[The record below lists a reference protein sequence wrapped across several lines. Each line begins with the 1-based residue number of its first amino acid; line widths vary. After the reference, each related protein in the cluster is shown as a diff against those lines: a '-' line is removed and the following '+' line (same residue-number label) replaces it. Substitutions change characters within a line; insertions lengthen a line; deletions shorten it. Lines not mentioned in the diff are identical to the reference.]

1 MANYILTEA
10 TARGLQELLADRKGI
25 RQAKVG
31 QTVADD
37 GEPLERPDENAV
49 WRVEWMSSLNAFAV
63 YLGTAPLTVNG
74 SSVMP
79 SGVTAAPA
87 PLSGTGWYK
96 LDGFT
101 GGSLWLS
108 VSTDST
114 TTTAVLSS
122 SQISGSQNILV
133 ATVSTSS
140 ATGEV
145 SIAQNLLGALV
156 IGGGSAGACVPGL
169 FEPEFVGGVL
179 SSVGNGLFPF
189 GRQFIIGATLDDSA
203 KVSDGFIVIEISHG
217 YGVNPSAII
226 KKFSDGFVQIANTDT
241 TKTVLPLYL
250 IENGA
255 MTLDCRALLALAMRE

>member
-49 WRVEWMSSLNAFAV
+49 WRVEWMSSLNAFVV

-87 PLSGTGWYK
+87 PLAGTGWYK
-96 LDGFT
+96 ISGFT

-108 VSTDST
+108 VYIDST
-114 TTTAVLSS
+114 AITARLSS
-122 SQISGSQNILV
+122 SQISGFQNILV

-145 SIAQNLLGALV
+145 SVAQNLLGALV
-156 IGGGSAGACVPGL
+156 ISGATEGFTGSVIGDCEIRYNSDDSHNIELWGRSLTYDHGL
-169 FEPEFVGGVL
+169 LKSVGGLELQSTIPTTPHV
-179 SSVGNGLFPF
+179 
-189 GRQFIIGATLDDSA
+189 AH
-203 KVSDGFIVIEISHG
+203 DGE
-217 YGVNPSAII
+217 
-226 KKFSDGFVQIANTDT
+226 
-241 TKTVLPLYL
+241 
-250 IENGA
+250 
-255 MTLDCRALLALAMRE
+255 

>member
-31 QTVADD
+31 QTVAND
-37 GEPLERPDENAV
+37 GETIERPDENAV

-63 YLGTAPLTVNG
+63 YLGSAPLTVNG
-74 SSVMP
+74 LSVMP

-87 PLSGTGWYK
+87 PLAGTGWYTIN
-96 LDGFT
+96 GFT

-122 SQISGSQNILV
+122 SQVSGAQNILV

-156 IGGGSAGACVPGL
+156 VGGSGGSSTPGL
-169 FEPEFVGGVL
+169 FEPAFEGGVL
-179 SSVGNGLFPF
+179 SSVGNGLYPF
-189 GRQFIIGATLDDSA
+189 GRQFYGEVTVDDSA
-203 KVSDGFIVIEISHG
+203 KVATGFIVLEISHG
-217 YGVNPSAII
+217 YGANPSAVI
-226 KKFSDGFVQIANTDT
+226 KKFSDGFTNIVNTDT

-250 IENGA
+250 INNGA
-255 MTLDCRALLALAMRE
+255 MTIDCRALLALAIRE

>member
-49 WRVEWMSSLNAFAV
+49 WRVEWMSSLESFAV
-63 YLGTAPLTVNG
+63 YLGSAPLTVNG

-87 PLSGTGWYK
+87 PLAGTGWYTIN
-96 LDGFT
+96 GFT

-156 IGGGSAGACVPGL
+156 LAGGGGGRKYVSVFEPYFTNGVLEGVMPGL
-169 FEPEFVGGVL
+169 Y
-179 SSVGNGLFPF
+179 PF
-189 GRQFIIGATLDDSA
+189 GRQFYGTVTVDDSA
-203 KVSDGFIVIEISHG
+203 KVSDGFIVLEISHG
-217 YGVNPSAII
+217 YSVPSATI
-226 KKFSDGFVQIANTDT
+226 KLHGEEIAAEIVNTDT
-241 TKTVLPLYL
+241 TKTILPLYEL
-250 IENGA
+250 KNGA
-255 MTLDCRALLALAMRE
+255 ISIDCRPILALAIRE

>member
-10 TARGLQELLADRKGI
+10 TARGLQELLASRKVI

-37 GEPLERPDENAV
+37 GETIERPDENAV
-49 WRVEWMSSLNAFAV
+49 WRVEWMSSLDAFAV
-63 YLGTAPLTVNG
+63 YLGSAPLTVNG

-87 PLSGTGWYK
+87 PLAGTGWYTIN
-96 LDGFT
+96 GFT

-114 TTTAVLSS
+114 TTTAMMSS

-145 SIAQNLLGALV
+145 SVAQNLLGALV
-156 IGGGSAGACVPGL
+156 IGGSGGSSTPGL
-169 FEPEFVGGVL
+169 FEPVFEGGVL
-179 SSVGNGLFPF
+179 SSVGNGIFPF
-189 GRQFIIGATLDDSA
+189 GRQFITGATLDDSA
-203 KVSDGFIVIEISHG
+203 KVSTGFIVIEISHG
-217 YGVNPSAII
+217 YGVNPSAVV
-226 KKFSDGFVQIANTDT
+226 KKFSDGFVGITNTDT

-250 IENGA
+250 ILNGA

>member
-1 MANYILTEA
+1 MANYIRTEA

-31 QTVADD
+31 QTVAND
-37 GEPLERPDENAV
+37 GETIERPDENAV

-63 YLGTAPLTVNG
+63 YLGTDPLTVNG

-87 PLSGTGWYK
+87 PLAGTGWYTIN
-96 LDGFT
+96 GFT

-122 SQISGSQNILV
+122 SQIPGALLV

-156 IGGGSAGACVPGL
+156 IGGSGGGGKYVSVFEPYFTNGVLEGVMPGL
-169 FEPEFVGGVL
+169 Y
-179 SSVGNGLFPF
+179 PF
-189 GRQFIIGATLDDSA
+189 GRQFYGAVTVDDSA
-203 KVSDGFIVIEISHG
+203 KVATGFIVLEISHG
-217 YGVNPSAII
+217 YSVPSATI
-226 KKFSDGFVQIANTDT
+226 KLHGEEIASEIVNTDT
-241 TKTVLPLYL
+241 TKTILPLYEL
-250 IENGA
+250 KNGA
-255 MTLDCRALLALAMRE
+255 ISIDCRPLLALAIRE

>member
-10 TARGLQELLADRKGI
+10 TAQGLQELLAGRKVI

-37 GEPLERPDENAV
+37 GETIERPDENAV
-49 WRVEWMSSLNAFAV
+49 WRVEWMSSLDAFAV
-63 YLGTAPLTVNG
+63 YLGSAPLTVNG

-87 PLSGTGWYK
+87 PLAGTGWYTIN
-96 LDGFT
+96 GFT

-114 TTTAVLSS
+114 TPTAVLSS

-140 ATGEV
+140 ETGEV
-145 SIAQNLLGALV
+145 SVAQNLLGALV
-156 IGGGSAGACVPGL
+156 IGGSGGSSTPGL
-169 FEPEFVGGVL
+169 FEPVFEGGVL

-189 GRQFIIGATLDDSA
+189 GRQFITGATLDDSA
-203 KVSDGFIVIEISHG
+203 KVSTGFIVLEVSHG
-217 YGVNPSAII
+217 YSVNPSAII
-226 KKFSDGFVQIANTDT
+226 KKFSDVFGQITNTDT

-255 MTLDCRALLALAMRE
+255 MTIDCRALLALSMRE

>member
-10 TARGLQELLADRKGI
+10 TARGLQELLASRKVI

-37 GEPLERPDENAV
+37 GETIERPDENAV
-49 WRVEWMSSLNAFAV
+49 WRVEWMSSLDAFVV
-63 YLGTAPLTVNG
+63 YLGSAPLTVNG

-87 PLSGTGWYK
+87 PLAGTGWYTIN
-96 LDGFT
+96 GFT

-114 TTTAVLSS
+114 TTTAMMSS

-145 SIAQNLLGALV
+145 SVAQNLLGALV
-156 IGGGSAGACVPGL
+156 IGGSGGSSTPGL
-169 FEPEFVGGVL
+169 FEPVFEGGVL
-179 SSVGNGLFPF
+179 SSVGNGIFPF
-189 GRQFIIGATLDDSA
+189 GRQFITGATLDDSA
-203 KVSDGFIVIEISHG
+203 KVSSGFIVLEVSHG
-217 YGVNPSAII
+217 YGVNPSAVV
-226 KKFSDGFVQIANTDT
+226 KKFSDGFVGITNTDT

-250 IENGA
+250 ILNGA

>member
-49 WRVEWMSSLNAFAV
+49 WRVEWMSSLESFAV
-63 YLGTAPLTVNG
+63 YLGSAPLTVNG
-74 SSVMP
+74 TSVMP

-87 PLSGTGWYK
+87 PLAGTGWYK
-96 LDGFT
+96 LDGYT

-114 TTTAVLSS
+114 TPTAVLSS
-122 SQISGSQNILV
+122 SQISGSQDILV

-140 ATGEV
+140 DTGEV

-156 IGGGSAGACVPGL
+156 VGGGSAGACVPGL
-169 FEPEFVGGVL
+169 FEPVFEGGVL

-189 GRQFIIGATLDDSA
+189 GRQFYGDVTVDDSA
-203 KVSDGFIVIEISHG
+203 KVSTGFLVLEVSHG

-226 KKFSDGFVQIANTDT
+226 KKFSDGFVQITNTDAM
-241 TKTVLPLYL
+241 KTVLPLYL

>member
-10 TARGLQELLADRKGI
+10 TARGLQELLADRKVI

-31 QTVADD
+31 KTVADD

-49 WRVEWMSSLNAFAV
+49 WRVEWMSSLESFAV

-79 SGVTAAPA
+79 SGVTAAAA
-87 PLSGTGWYK
+87 PLAGTGWYTIN
-96 LDGFT
+96 GFT

-145 SIAQNLLGALV
+145 SIAQNLLGSLV
-156 IGGGSAGACVPGL
+156 IGGGGGSSTPGL
-169 FEPEFVGGVL
+169 FEPAFEGGVL
-179 SSVGNGLFPF
+179 SYVGPGLFPF
-189 GRQFIIGATLDDSA
+189 GRQFITGATLDDSA
-203 KVSDGFIVIEISHG
+203 KVSTGFIVLEVSHG
-217 YGVNPSAII
+217 YGVNPSAVI
-226 KKFSDGFVQIANTDT
+226 KKFSDGFVGITNTDT

-250 IENGA
+250 ILNGA

>member
-10 TARGLQELLADRKGI
+10 TARGLQELLAGRKVI

-37 GEPLERPDENAV
+37 GETIERPDENAV
-49 WRVEWMSSLNAFAV
+49 WRVEWMSSLDAFAV
-63 YLGTAPLTVNG
+63 YLGSAPLTVNG

-87 PLSGTGWYK
+87 PLAGTGWYTIN
-96 LDGFT
+96 GFT

-145 SIAQNLLGALV
+145 SVAQNLIGALV
-156 IGGGSAGACVPGL
+156 IGGSGGSSTPGL
-169 FEPEFVGGVL
+169 FEPVFEGGVL
-179 SSVGNGLFPF
+179 SYVGPGLFPF
-189 GRQFIIGATLDDSA
+189 GRQFITGATLDDSA
-203 KVSDGFIVIEISHG
+203 KVSTGFIVLEVSHG
-217 YGVNPSAII
+217 YSVNPSAVV
-226 KKFSDGFVQIANTDT
+226 KKFSDGFVGITNTDT

-255 MTLDCRALLALAMRE
+255 MTLDCRALLALATRE

>member
-63 YLGTAPLTVNG
+63 YLGTDPLTVNG

-87 PLSGTGWYK
+87 PLAGTGWYTIN
-96 LDGFT
+96 GFT

-122 SQISGSQNILV
+122 SQIPGAQDILV

-156 IGGGSAGACVPGL
+156 LAGGGGGKYVSVFEPYFTNGVLDGVMPGL
-169 FEPEFVGGVL
+169 Y
-179 SSVGNGLFPF
+179 PF
-189 GRQFIIGATLDDSA
+189 GRQFYGAVTVDDSA
-203 KVSDGFIVIEISHG
+203 KVATGFIVLEISHG
-217 YGVNPSAII
+217 YSVPSATI
-226 KKFSDGFVQIANTDT
+226 KLHGEAIASEIVNTDT
-241 TKTVLPLYL
+241 TKTILPLYEL
-250 IENGA
+250 KNGA
-255 MTLDCRALLALAMRE
+255 ISIDCRPLLALAIRE

>member
-31 QTVADD
+31 QTVAND
-37 GEPLERPDENAV
+37 GETIERPDENAV
-49 WRVEWMSSLNAFAV
+49 WRVERMSSLESFAV
-63 YLGTAPLTVNG
+63 YLGSAPLTVNG
-74 SSVMP
+74 LSVMP

-87 PLSGTGWYK
+87 PLAGTGWYTIN
-96 LDGFT
+96 GFT

-122 SQISGSQNILV
+122 SQVSGAQNILV

-156 IGGGSAGACVPGL
+156 VGGSGGSSTPGL
-169 FEPEFVGGVL
+169 FEPAFEGGVL
-179 SSVGNGLFPF
+179 SSVGNGLYPF
-189 GRQFIIGATLDDSA
+189 GRQFYGEVTVDDSA
-203 KVSDGFIVIEISHG
+203 KVATGFIVLEISHG
-217 YGVNPSAII
+217 YGANPSAVI
-226 KKFSDGFVQIANTDT
+226 KKFSDGFTNIVNTDT

-250 IENGA
+250 INNGA
-255 MTLDCRALLALAMRE
+255 MTIDCRALLALAIRE

>member
-37 GEPLERPDENAV
+37 GETLERPDENAV

-87 PLSGTGWYK
+87 PLAGTGWYK

-114 TTTAVLSS
+114 TTTAVMSS

-145 SIAQNLLGALV
+145 SVAQNLLGALV
-156 IGGGSAGACVPGL
+156 IGGSGGSSTPGL
-169 FEPEFVGGVL
+169 FEPAFEGGVL
-179 SSVGNGLFPF
+179 SSVGPGLFPF
-189 GRQFIIGATLDDSA
+189 GRQFITGATLDDSA
-203 KVSDGFIVIEISHG
+203 KVSTGFIVLEVSHG
-217 YGVNPSAII
+217 YGGNPSAVI
-226 KKFSDGFVQIANTDT
+226 KKFSDGFVGITNTDT

-255 MTLDCRALLALAMRE
+255 MTLDCRALLALAIRE

>member
-31 QTVADD
+31 QTVAND
-37 GEPLERPDENAV
+37 GETIERPDENAV

-63 YLGTAPLTVNG
+63 YLGTDPLTVNG

-87 PLSGTGWYK
+87 PLAGTGWYTIN
-96 LDGFT
+96 GFT

-114 TTTAVLSS
+114 TTTAMLSS
-122 SQISGSQNILV
+122 SQIPGDQNIIV

-156 IGGGSAGACVPGL
+156 IGGSGGGGKYVSVFEPYFTNGVLEGVMPGL
-169 FEPEFVGGVL
+169 Y
-179 SSVGNGLFPF
+179 PF
-189 GRQFIIGATLDDSA
+189 GRHFYGAVTVDDSA
-203 KVSDGFIVIEISHG
+203 KVATGFIVLEISHG
-217 YGVNPSAII
+217 YSVPSATI
-226 KKFSDGFVQIANTDT
+226 KLHGEEIASEIVNTDT
-241 TKTVLPLYL
+241 TKTILPLYEL
-250 IENGA
+250 KNGA
-255 MTLDCRALLALAMRE
+255 ISIDRRPLLALAIRE

>member
-49 WRVEWMSSLNAFAV
+49 WRVEWMSSLDAFAV

-87 PLSGTGWYK
+87 PLAGTGWYK

-145 SIAQNLLGALV
+145 SVAQNLLGALV
-156 IGGGSAGACVPGL
+156 LAGGGGGKYVSV
-169 FEPEFVGGVL
+169 FEPYFTNGVL
-179 SSVGNGLFPF
+179 AGVMSGLYPF
-189 GRQFIIGATLDDSA
+189 GRQFYGAVTVDDSA
-203 KVSDGFIVIEISHG
+203 KVSDGFIVLEISHG
-217 YGVNPSAII
+217 YSVPSATI
-226 KKFSDGFVQIANTDT
+226 KLHGEEIAAEIVNTDT
-241 TKTVLPLYL
+241 TKTILPLYEL
-250 IENGA
+250 KNGA
-255 MTLDCRALLALAMRE
+255 ISIDCRPILALAMRE

>member
-10 TARGLQELLADRKGI
+10 TARGLQELLASRKVI

-37 GEPLERPDENAV
+37 GETIERPDENAV
-49 WRVEWMSSLNAFAV
+49 WRVEWMSSLDAFAV
-63 YLGTAPLTVNG
+63 YLGSAPLTVNG

-87 PLSGTGWYK
+87 PLAGTGWYTIN
-96 LDGFT
+96 GFT

-114 TTTAVLSS
+114 TTTAMMSS

-145 SIAQNLLGALV
+145 SVAQNLLGALV
-156 IGGGSAGACVPGL
+156 IGGSGGSSTPGL
-169 FEPEFVGGVL
+169 FEPVFEGGVL
-179 SSVGNGLFPF
+179 SSVGNGIFPF
-189 GRQFIIGATLDDSA
+189 GRQFITGATLDDSA
-203 KVSDGFIVIEISHG
+203 KVSSGFIVLEVSHG
-217 YGVNPSAII
+217 YGVNPSAVV
-226 KKFSDGFVQIANTDT
+226 KKFSDGFVGITNTDT

-250 IENGA
+250 ILNGA

>member
-10 TARGLQELLADRKGI
+10 TARGLKELLADRKEI

-63 YLGTAPLTVNG
+63 YLGTDPLTVNG

-87 PLSGTGWYK
+87 PLAGTGWYTIN
-96 LDGFT
+96 GFT

-122 SQISGSQNILV
+122 SQIPGALLV

-145 SIAQNLLGALV
+145 SVAQNLLGALV

-169 FEPEFVGGVL
+169 FEPAFEGGVL

-189 GRQFIIGATLDDSA
+189 GRQFLSGATLDDSA
-203 KVSDGFIVIEISHG
+203 KVATGFIVLEVSHG
-217 YGVNPSAII
+217 YGVNPSAVV
-226 KKFSDGFVQIANTDT
+226 KKFSDGFVQISNTDT

>member
-10 TARGLQELLADRKGI
+10 TARGLQELLADRKEI

-31 QTVADD
+31 QTVAND
-37 GEPLERPDENAV
+37 GETIERPDENAV

-63 YLGTAPLTVNG
+63 YLGTDPLTVNG

-87 PLSGTGWYK
+87 PLAGTGWYTIN
-96 LDGFT
+96 GFT

-114 TTTAVLSS
+114 TTTAMLSS
-122 SQISGSQNILV
+122 SQISGYQNILV

-169 FEPEFVGGVL
+169 FEPVFEGGVL
-179 SSVGNGLFPF
+179 SSVGPGLFPF
-189 GRQFIIGATLDDSA
+189 GRQFYGNVTVDDSA
-203 KVSDGFIVIEISHG
+203 KVATGFIVLEISHG

-226 KKFSDGFVQIANTDT
+226 KKFSDVFGLIVNTDT
-241 TKTVLPLYL
+241 TKTILPLYEL
-250 IENGA
+250 KNGEISI
-255 MTLDCRALLALAMRE
+255 DCRPLLALATRE

>member
-10 TARGLQELLADRKGI
+10 TARGLQELLADHKGI

-49 WRVEWMSSLNAFAV
+49 WRVEWMSSLESFAV
-63 YLGTAPLTVNG
+63 YLGSAPLTVNG

-87 PLSGTGWYK
+87 PLAGTGWYTI
-96 LDGFT
+96 DGFT

-114 TTTAVLSS
+114 TPTAVLSS

-140 ATGEV
+140 DTGEV
-145 SIAQNLLGALV
+145 SVAQNLLGALV

-169 FEPEFVGGVL
+169 FEPAFEGGVL

-189 GRQFIIGATLDDSA
+189 GRQFITGATLDDSA
-203 KVSDGFIVIEISHG
+203 KVSTGFLVLEVSHG
-217 YGVNPSAII
+217 YGVNPSAVV
-226 KKFSDGFVQIANTDT
+226 KKFSDGFVQITNTDT

-250 IENGA
+250 IENGV

>member
-10 TARGLQELLADRKGI
+10 TARGLQELLAGRKEI

-37 GEPLERPDENAV
+37 GETIERPDENAV

-63 YLGTAPLTVNG
+63 YLGSAPLTVNG

-87 PLSGTGWYK
+87 PLAGTGWYK

-108 VSTDST
+108 VSTEST

-156 IGGGSAGACVPGL
+156 LAGGGGVKYVSVFEPYFTNGVLEGVMPGL
-169 FEPEFVGGVL
+169 Y
-179 SSVGNGLFPF
+179 PF
-189 GRQFIIGATLDDSA
+189 GRQFYGAVTVDDSA
-203 KVSDGFIVIEISHG
+203 KVATGFIVLEISHG
-217 YGVNPSAII
+217 YSVPSATI
-226 KKFSDGFVQIANTDT
+226 KLYGEGSVPEIVNTDT
-241 TKTVLPLYL
+241 TKTILPLYAL
-250 IENGA
+250 NNGA
-255 MTLDCRALLALAMRE
+255 ISIDYRPLLALAIRE

>member
-10 TARGLQELLADRKGI
+10 TARGLQEILADRKVI

-37 GEPLERPDENAV
+37 GETIERPDENAV

-87 PLSGTGWYK
+87 PLAGTGWYTIN
-96 LDGFT
+96 GFT

-140 ATGEV
+140 ETGEV
-145 SIAQNLLGALV
+145 SVSQNLLGALV
-156 IGGGSAGACVPGL
+156 IGCGGGSSTPGL
-169 FEPEFVGGVL
+169 FEPAFEGGVL

-189 GRQFIIGATLDDSA
+189 GRQFINGATLDDSA
-203 KVSDGFIVIEISHG
+203 KVSTGFIVLEVSHG
-217 YGVNPSAII
+217 YGVNPSAVV
-226 KKFSDGFVQIANTDT
+226 KKFSDGFVGITNTDT

-250 IENGA
+250 ILNGA

>member
-10 TARGLQELLADRKGI
+10 TAQGLQELLAGRKVI

-37 GEPLERPDENAV
+37 GETIERPDENAV
-49 WRVEWMSSLNAFAV
+49 WRVEWMSSLDAFAV
-63 YLGTAPLTVNG
+63 YLGSAPLTVNG

-87 PLSGTGWYK
+87 PLAGTGWYTIN
-96 LDGFT
+96 GFT

-108 VSTDST
+108 ISTDST
-114 TTTAVLSS
+114 TPTAVLSS

-140 ATGEV
+140 ETGEV
-145 SIAQNLLGALV
+145 SVAQNLLGALV
-156 IGGGSAGACVPGL
+156 IGGSGGSSTPGL
-169 FEPEFVGGVL
+169 FEPVFEGGVL

-189 GRQFIIGATLDDSA
+189 GRQFITGATLDDSA
-203 KVSDGFIVIEISHG
+203 KVSTGFIVLEVSHG
-217 YGVNPSAII
+217 YSVNPSAII
-226 KKFSDGFVQIANTDT
+226 KKFSDVFGQITNTDT

-255 MTLDCRALLALAMRE
+255 MTIDCRALLALSMRE

>member
-10 TARGLQELLADRKGI
+10 TARGLQELLAGRKGI

-37 GEPLERPDENAV
+37 GETIERPDENAV
-49 WRVEWMSSLNAFAV
+49 WRVEWMSSLESFAV
-63 YLGTAPLTVNG
+63 YLGSAPLTVNG

-87 PLSGTGWYK
+87 PLDGTGWYK

-122 SQISGSQNILV
+122 SQVSGAQNILV

-156 IGGGSAGACVPGL
+156 ISGATEGYTGSVIGDSEIRYNSNDSHNIELWGKVCTYDHGL
-169 FEPEFVGGVL
+169 L
-179 SSVGNGLFPF
+179 KSVGNLELQSTIPTTPHV
-189 GRQFIIGATLDDSA
+189 AH
-203 KVSDGFIVIEISHG
+203 DGE
-217 YGVNPSAII
+217 
-226 KKFSDGFVQIANTDT
+226 
-241 TKTVLPLYL
+241 
-250 IENGA
+250 
-255 MTLDCRALLALAMRE
+255 

>member
-10 TARGLQELLADRKGI
+10 TARGLQELLASRKVI

-37 GEPLERPDENAV
+37 GETIERPDENAV
-49 WRVEWMSSLNAFAV
+49 WRVEWMSSLDAFAV
-63 YLGTAPLTVNG
+63 YLGSAPLTVNG

-87 PLSGTGWYK
+87 PLAGTGWYTIN
-96 LDGFT
+96 GFT

-114 TTTAVLSS
+114 TTTAMMSS

-145 SIAQNLLGALV
+145 SVAQNLLGALV
-156 IGGGSAGACVPGL
+156 IGGSGGSSTPGL
-169 FEPEFVGGVL
+169 FEPVFEGGVL
-179 SSVGNGLFPF
+179 SSVGNGIFPF
-189 GRQFIIGATLDDSA
+189 GRQFITGATLDDSA
-203 KVSDGFIVIEISHG
+203 KVSTGFIVIEISHG

>member
-49 WRVEWMSSLNAFAV
+49 WRVEWMSSLDAFAV
-63 YLGTAPLTVNG
+63 YLGTAPL
-74 SSVMP
+74 
-79 SGVTAAPA
+79 A
-87 PLSGTGWYK
+87 GTGWYTIN
-96 LDGFT
+96 GFT

-114 TTTAVLSS
+114 TTTAVMSS

-145 SIAQNLLGALV
+145 SVAQNLLGALV
-156 IGGGSAGACVPGL
+156 IGGDSAGACVPGL
-169 FEPEFVGGVL
+169 FEPAFEGGVL
-179 SSVGNGLFPF
+179 SSVGPGLFPF
-189 GRQFIIGATLDDSA
+189 GRQFITGATLDDSA
-203 KVSDGFIVIEISHG
+203 KVSTGFIVLEVSHG
-217 YGVNPSAII
+217 YGGNPSAVV
-226 KKFSDGFVQIANTDT
+226 KKFSDGFVGITNTDK

-250 IENGA
+250 ILNGA
-255 MTLDCRALLALAMRE
+255 MTLDCRALLALAIRE

>member
-49 WRVEWMSSLNAFAV
+49 WRVEWMSSLDAFAV

-87 PLSGTGWYK
+87 PLAGTGWYK
-96 LDGFT
+96 IDGFT

-108 VSTDST
+108 VSTEST

-140 ATGEV
+140 TTGEV
-145 SIAQNLLGALV
+145 SVAQNLLGALV
-156 IGGGSAGACVPGL
+156 LAGGGGKYVSVFEPYFTNGVLEGVMPGL
-169 FEPEFVGGVL
+169 Y
-179 SSVGNGLFPF
+179 PF
-189 GRQFIIGATLDDSA
+189 GRQFYGTVTVDDSA
-203 KVSDGFIVIEISHG
+203 KVSDGFIVLEISHG
-217 YGVNPSAII
+217 YSVPSATI
-226 KKFSDGFVQIANTDT
+226 KLHGEEIAAEIVNTDT
-241 TKTVLPLYL
+241 TKTILPLYEL
-250 IENGA
+250 KNGA
-255 MTLDCRALLALAMRE
+255 ISIDCRPILALAIRE

>member
-10 TARGLQELLADRKGI
+10 TARGLQEILADRKGI

-37 GEPLERPDENAV
+37 GETIERPDENAV
-49 WRVEWMSSLNAFAV
+49 WRVEWMSSLNAFAI
-63 YLGTAPLTVNG
+63 YLGTDPLTVNG

-87 PLSGTGWYK
+87 PLAGTGWYK

-122 SQISGSQNILV
+122 SQISGSLLV

-156 IGGGSAGACVPGL
+156 IGGSSAGACVPGL
-169 FEPEFVGGVL
+169 FEPAFEGGVL

-189 GRQFIIGATLDDSA
+189 GRQFLSGATLDDSA
-203 KVSDGFIVIEISHG
+203 KVATGFIVLEVSHG
-217 YGVNPSAII
+217 YGVNPSAVV
-226 KKFSDGFVQIANTDT
+226 KKFSDGFVHIANTDT

>member
-63 YLGTAPLTVNG
+63 YLGTDPLTVNG

-87 PLSGTGWYK
+87 PLAGTGWYTI
-96 LDGFT
+96 DGFT

-122 SQISGSQNILV
+122 SQISGAQNILV

-145 SIAQNLLGALV
+145 SVAQNLLGALV

-169 FEPEFVGGVL
+169 FEPAFEGGVL

-189 GRQFIIGATLDDSA
+189 GRQFLSVATLDDSA
-203 KVSDGFIVIEISHG
+203 KVATGFIVLEVSHG
-217 YGVNPSAII
+217 YGVNPSAVV
-226 KKFSDGFVQIANTDT
+226 KKFSDGFGQITNTDT

>member
-10 TARGLQELLADRKGI
+10 TARGLQELLAGRKVI

-37 GEPLERPDENAV
+37 GETIERPDENAV
-49 WRVEWMSSLNAFAV
+49 WRVEWMSSLESFAV
-63 YLGTAPLTVNG
+63 YLGSAPLTVNG

-87 PLSGTGWYK
+87 PLAGTGWYTIN
-96 LDGFT
+96 GFT

-122 SQISGSQNILV
+122 SQISGAQNILV

-140 ATGEV
+140 ATGAV
-145 SIAQNLLGALV
+145 SVAQNLLGALV
-156 IGGGSAGACVPGL
+156 IGGSGGSSTPGL
-169 FEPEFVGGVL
+169 FEPVFEGGVL
-179 SSVGNGLFPF
+179 SSVGPGLFPF
-189 GRQFIIGATLDDSA
+189 GRQFITGATLDDSA
-203 KVSDGFIVIEISHG
+203 KVSTGFIVLEVSHG
-217 YGVNPSAII
+217 YDVNPSAVV
-226 KKFSDGFVQIANTDT
+226 KKFSDGFVGITNTDT

-250 IENGA
+250 ILNGA